1 MVFSLTVNMASFLFQ
16 IDAAESVSQAGGVE
30 SAGRQLLSW
39 LNTPFAVGSFEIKV
53 ANVALG
59 LGVLL
64 LAVLASRS
72 MRSFVQRRI
81 AQRAPIDP
89 GLQYTLLRL
98 THYFII
104 SLGILYSAKIALG
117 VDLTAFAVVF
127 TALSVGIGFG
137 LQFIAADIA
146 SGFILLFERPV
157 RVGDRITIGD
167 TEGKVESIN
176 LRTTVL
182 VTNDRTA
189 LILPNSKLVNGSFT
203 NWTYGEPQ
211 TRIPLPVSVAATSD
225 PDLVRGVMLR
235 AVEGVEGVLSEPK
248 PGVQLLRFNDS
259 SLDFQLLV
267 WTLTPHAQPQIKSD
281 INYRIMRFFKE
292 ARIEFAS
299 APGRGQ
305 ETGKPPLLTRNNEN
319 DRFLDDET
327 IVSNR
332 REPREDHAAPTPTRG
347 SAS

>member
-1 MVFSLTVNMASFLFQ
+1 MINLALW
-16 IDAAESVSQAGGVE
+16 AETDVSERVWN
-30 SAGRQLLSW
+30 W
-39 LNTPFAVGSFEIKV
+39 LNYPFPVGSFEIKI

-64 LAVLASRS
+64 AALLASRS

-81 AQRAPIDP
+81 AMRAPIDP

-104 SLGILYSAKIALG
+104 SLGILYAVKIALG

-157 RVGDRITIGD
+157 RVGDRIVVGD
-167 TEGKVESIN
+167 TDGRVESIN
-176 LRTTVL
+176 LRTTVMI
-182 VTNDRTA
+182 TNDHTA
-189 LILPNSKLVNGSFT
+189 IILPNSKLVSNSFT
-203 NWTYGEPQ
+203 NWTYSEAP
-211 TRIPLPVSVAATSD
+211 TRFSIPVSVAPNSD
-225 PDLVRGVMLR
+225 PELVKQLLLR
-235 AVEGVEGVLSEPK
+235 AASSVEGVLDDPQ
-248 PGVQLLRFNDS
+248 PNVQLSRFGEA

-267 WTLTPHAQPQIKSD
+267 WTLKPYTQPQIKSD

-292 ARIEFAS
+292 AGIGISLQQRLNQE
-299 APGRGQ
+299 APRP
-305 ETGKPPLLTRNNEN
+305 EISTSLKRDDYAE
-319 DRFLDDET
+319 DET
-327 IVSNR
+327 IVPNKSK
-332 REPREDHAAPTPTRG
+332 TP
-347 SAS
+347 